1 MSDFPFPEHR
11 LIFVGSQAFKM
22 VQLLLFLD
30 VFAAVCPTA
39 GEVEARVP
47 EIVITARELFA

>member
-1 MSDFPFPEHR
+1 VIFPPSNIDLFFLARRP
-11 LIFVGSQAFKM
+11 LKWF
-22 VQLLLFLD
+22 QLLLFLD

-39 GEVEARVP
+39 GEEGARVP